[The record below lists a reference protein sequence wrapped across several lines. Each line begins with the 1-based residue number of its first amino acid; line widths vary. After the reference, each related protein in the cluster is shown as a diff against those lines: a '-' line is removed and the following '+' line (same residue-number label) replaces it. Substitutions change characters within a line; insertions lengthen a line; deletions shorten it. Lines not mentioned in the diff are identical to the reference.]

1 MKYIKAF
8 DTLRAFA
15 VTFVIINHSFPNTP
29 FIHKIAFGEIGVF
42 FFFVLSGFLITTIL
56 LNEKEQTY
64 STKRKIGIFYIRRAL
79 RIFPAYYLFL
89 YINFLFQQPDLIK
102 HTTYFLTYTQSFLF
116 FKTASYA
123 GALSP
128 TWTLAV
134 EEQFYLLWPFIILFT
149 PKMQLQK
156 IIIGCILFSPLFR
169 ICVAVI
175 GRLIGQNTSL
185 SLALMPSNMLCLCS
199 GALLAYTV
207 FYDKETFLYRILS
220 KKIFILSIIIYLAIP
235 FFITKN
241 LWMSIVRQTF
251 MSIISL
257 YIILTIVKG
266 KSKYIHFLHNKITVY
281 LGKIS
286 YGMYLYHTVAIPI
299 ISNIL
304 LKLLNIHI
312 GLGNSDLHDFFLTF
326 STSVIVASASWF
338 LFEKPINM
346 FKRKFSY

>member
-15 VTFVIINHSFPNTP
+15 VTFVIINHSFPNTA
-29 FIHKIAFGEIGVF
+29 FIHKIAFGEIGVY

-56 LNEKEQTY
+56 LNEKEQSY
-64 STKRKIGIFYIRRAL
+64 SIKRKLGIFYIRRSL

-89 YINFLFQQPDLIK
+89 FINFLFQQPDLIK
-102 HTTYFLTYTQSFLF
+102 HTAYFLTYTQSFIF

-134 EEQFYLLWPFIILFT
+134 EEQFYLLWPFIILFA
-149 PKMQLQK
+149 PKKHLLK

-169 ICVAVI
+169 ISVAVA
-175 GRLIGQNTSL
+175 GRLVGQNTSL

-199 GALLAYTV
+199 GALLAYTI
-207 FYDKETFLYRILS
+207 FYKEENFLHRVLS
-220 KKIFILSIIIYLAIP
+220 KKIFILSIVVYLSIP
-235 FFITKN
+235 FLGITS
-241 LWMSIVRQTF
+241 LWISIISQTL
-251 MSIISL
+251 MSIISS
-257 YIILTIVKG
+257 YIILTILKG
-266 KSKYIHFLHNKITVY
+266 KSKHIAFLNTKITVY
-281 LGKIS
+281 IGKIS
-286 YGMYLYHTVAIPI
+286 YGMYLYHTVAAAI
-299 ISNIL
+299 IFNL
-304 LKLLNIHI
+304 LVKPLNIHVSI
-312 GLGNSDLHDFFLTF
+312 GDSDLYNFLITF
-326 STSVIVASASWF
+326 STTILVASVSWF